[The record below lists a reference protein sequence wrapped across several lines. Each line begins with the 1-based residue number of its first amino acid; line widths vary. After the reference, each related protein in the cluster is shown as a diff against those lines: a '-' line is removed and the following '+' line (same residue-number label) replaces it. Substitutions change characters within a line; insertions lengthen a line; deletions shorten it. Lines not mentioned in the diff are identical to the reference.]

1 MVPMNDAAGGA
12 DTRELV
18 ITRLF
23 NAPRQRVWQAFTEA
37 ERLAQWWGP
46 KGFKMMVTKLELRPG
61 GTFHYGMQA
70 PAGSPMGEV
79 MWGLFVYREI
89 TPPERIVFVNSFSD
103 EQGGI
108 TRHPMAPDWPQ
119 EMLNVITF
127 EEEDGK
133 TRVTLRGGPIH
144 CTPEEA
150 DTYHSNYPSMR
161 GGFGGT
167 FDQLDAYL
175 AAGA

>member
-1 MVPMNDAAGGA
+1 MNDGAEGA
-12 DTRELV
+12 DARQFV

-23 NAPRQRVWQAFTEA
+23 NAPRRRVWQAFTEA

-46 KGFKMMVTKLELRPG
+46 KGFKMMVTKLDLRPG
-61 GTFHYGMQA
+61 GTFHYGMQP

-108 TRHPMAPDWPQ
+108 TRHPMAPNWPR

-150 DTYHSNYPSMR
+150 DTYHSNHPSMR

-167 FDQLDAYL
+167 FDQLDEYL